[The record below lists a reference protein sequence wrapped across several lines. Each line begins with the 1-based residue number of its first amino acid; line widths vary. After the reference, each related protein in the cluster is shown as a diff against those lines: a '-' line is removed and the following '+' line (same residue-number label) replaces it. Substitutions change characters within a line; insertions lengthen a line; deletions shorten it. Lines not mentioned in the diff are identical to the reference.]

1 MTPSWAIR
9 VTEIEAQR
17 LEETREDREAFKK
30 MLRDEIE
37 RQAKEKNVVIHLPK
51 D

>member
-1 MTPSWAIR
+1 M
-9 VTEIEAQR
+9 TEIEAQR

-30 MLRDEIE
+30 MLRDEVE
-37 RQAKEKNVVIHLPK
+37 RQAKEKNITIHLPK